1 MGLLS
6 NHKNWLFV
14 SFTQGSFG
22 HMISRI
28 LATSPDVKWYD
39 HPKNGTV
46 PWEWNHFTADQSYSV
61 SSSHFLRY
69 FNTGD
74 QTFNHENI
82 VPAFGWFLN
91 GTNADPSLFN
101 SKWLTDILNQKILVY
116 PTHDLPSVIR
126 HHFPNSKIVVIDVD
140 EDALPAVLKNQF
152 EKTSNYRSI
161 RRIPGL
167 DNSKKIEWATQYD
180 RDIIRDWEQYD
191 LNLTQTEWFEYTC
204 NWIIKDIKSRQ
215 EDFNNADY
223 VFQSKD
229 KTNISKI
236 IELHK
241 NLNLRYKEDDIRHV
255 LTAFDLDCSIAT
267 YLNREGRT
275 QVSCGTQIE

>member
-22 HMISRI
+22 HMISRH

-39 HPKNGTV
+39 HPKNGRV

-69 FNTGD
+69 FDTGTNYLD
-74 QTFNHENI
+74 HSNI

-91 GTNADPSLFN
+91 GTDPDITQFN
-101 SKWLTDILNQKILVY
+101 SPWLLNILDQQMLVY
-116 PTHDLPSVIR
+116 PTHDHPSYIR
-126 HHFPNSKIVVIDVD
+126 ECFPNSKIVVIDVSND
-140 EDALPAVLKNQF
+140 TLKDVIKNQI

-161 RRIPGL
+161 KRIPKL
-167 DNSKKIEWATQYD
+167 DNSQKLNWIEKYD
-180 RDIIRDWEQYD
+180 RDIIRDWEQYH
-191 LNLTQTEWFEYTC
+191 LGLSQKEWFKYTC
-204 NWIIKDIKSRQ
+204 SWIIKDIQLRQ
-215 EDFNNADY
+215 NDFGAADY

-229 KTNISKI
+229 KNNIPKI
-236 IELHK
+236 IELH
-241 NLNLRYKEDDIRHV
+241 NYLNIRHKEDYIRNV
-255 LTAFDLDCSIAT
+255 LMSFDLDQSILDHLSHLGYNLASHEI
-267 YLNREGRT
+267 RGE
-275 QVSCGTQIE
+275 